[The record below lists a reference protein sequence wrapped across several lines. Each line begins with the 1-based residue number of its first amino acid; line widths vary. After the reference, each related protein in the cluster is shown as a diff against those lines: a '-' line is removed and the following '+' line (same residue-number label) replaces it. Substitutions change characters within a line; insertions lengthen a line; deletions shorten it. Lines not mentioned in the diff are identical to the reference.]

1 MVAKTARAEFEAGI
15 AARLPRNGPRF
26 ATGRRPRRRIDS
38 AGLFAGGGGAGFFA
52 LFGDRCAL
60 ADGLT
65 AATLDVMT
73 TMHEDQAAVGGS
85 AAPESDDPSAIVS
98 AEAGGDKPKRGARKV
113 ETAESMAAKQ
123 REISIS
129 EFFVKNRHLL
139 GFDSP
144 RKALLTT
151 VKEAID
157 NSLDA
162 CEEAGI
168 LPELYVELQAVEGEA
183 DRYRVIVEDN
193 GPGIVKEQIGKIFG
207 KLLYGSKFHRLRQ
220 SRGQQGIGIS
230 AAGMYGQITTGR
242 PMVIT
247 TRTGKGRPAF
257 RVEMRLDT
265 IKNQPEILKQDQLE
279 WDRERGTRVEIE
291 LAGKYLKGRQS
302 VDEYLALTAVANPHC
317 EIAYK
322 PPAEDIVIYRRG
334 TSELPAEPKEILP
347 HPHGIELGMLIKI
360 LKITPARTLTA
371 ALKESFSRITD
382 KVAEDIC
389 SAAKVK
395 AEAKPATVGVRE
407 ADALFKAMQNAKV
420 MAPPTDCLV
429 PIGQDLVLEGMKK
442 EVDADFFA
450 AITRSPKVYR
460 GNPFVIEVG
469 LALGGNLP
477 ADDLA
482 RVMRYANRVPL
493 QYQPGACAITKAVLS
508 VDWKNYGL
516 QQSRGA
522 LPTGP
527 VVILVHVASVWVPFT
542 SESKEAIA
550 SYDEIVAE
558 MRLGLMECGRKL
570 GIFLNRRK
578 READEFKKRSY
589 IDKYIPQIGIALQDI
604 LDLNDTKREEAV
616 TSLKDVL
623 ERSRKL

>member
-1 MVAKTARAEFEAGI
+1 MNTMSETLG
-15 AARLPRNGPRF
+15 
-26 ATGRRPRRRIDS
+26 
-38 AGLFAGGGGAGFFA
+38 GGGGA
-52 LFGDRCAL
+52 
-60 ADGLT
+60 
-65 AATLDVMT
+65 
-73 TMHEDQAAVGGS
+73 S
-85 AAPESDDPSAIVS
+85 APESVAAP
-98 AEAGGDKPKRGARKV
+98 AEGSTAGAAKRAPRTV
-113 ETAESMAAKQ
+113 ETAETMAAKQ

-129 EFFVKNRHLL
+129 EFFAKNRHLL

-151 VKEAID
+151 VKEAVD

-162 CEEAGI
+162 CEEAAI
-168 LPELYVELQAVEGEA
+168 LPELYVELQAVEGEE

-230 AAGMYGQITTGR
+230 AAGMYGQLTTGR

-257 RVEMRLDT
+257 RVEMRIDT
-265 IKNQPEILKQDQLE
+265 LKNQPEILKQEQLD

-322 PPAEDIVIYRRG
+322 PPGEDVVVYRRA
-334 TSELPAEPKEILP
+334 TTEHPVQPKEILP

-360 LKITPARTLTA
+360 LKVSPARTLGA

-382 KVAEDIC
+382 KVVDEIC
-389 SAAKVK
+389 GAAKVK
-395 AEAKPATVGVRE
+395 AEAKPATIATRE
-407 ADALFKAMQNAKV
+407 ADQLFKAMQAAKV

-429 PIGQDLVLEGMKK
+429 PVGQDLILEGMKK

-460 GNPFVIEVG
+460 GNPFLIEVG
-469 LALGGNLP
+469 IALGGNLP

-482 RVMRYANRVPL
+482 RVMRFANRVPL

-508 VDWKNYGL
+508 VDWRNYGL
-516 QQSRGA
+516 QQSKGA

-527 VVILVHVASVWVPFT
+527 IVILVHVASVWVPFT

-578 READEFKKRSY
+578 REAEELKKRSY
-589 IDKYIPQIGIALQDI
+589 IDKYIPQIGIALQSI
-604 LDLNDTKREEAV
+604 LDLNDGKRDEAV

>member
-1 MVAKTARAEFEAGI
+1 MTENPLMHDEGAARAATEAPSPEPV
-15 AARLPRNGPRF
+15 AAG
-26 ATGRRPRRRIDS
+26 ARPR
-38 AGLFAGGGGAGFFA
+38 GAKG
-52 LFGDRCAL
+52 
-60 ADGLT
+60 
-65 AATLDVMT
+65 
-73 TMHEDQAAVGGS
+73 
-85 AAPESDDPSAIVS
+85 APRA
-98 AEAGGDKPKRGARKV
+98 V
-113 ETAESMAAKQ
+113 ETAESMAVRQ

-129 EFFVKNRHLL
+129 EFFAKNRHLL

-151 VKEAID
+151 VKEAVD

-162 CEEAGI
+162 CEEAGL
-168 LPELYVELQAVEGEA
+168 LPELYVELQPVPGEE
-183 DRYRVIVEDN
+183 DRYRVVVEDN
-193 GPGIVKEQIGKIFG
+193 GPGIVKAQIGKIFG

-230 AAGMYGQITTGR
+230 AAGMYGQLTTGE

-247 TRTGKGRPAF
+247 SRTGKGRPAI

-265 IKNQPEILKQDQLE
+265 LKNQPEILKEQELD

-322 PPAEDIVIYRRG
+322 PPTEDVVIYRRA
-334 TSELPAEPKEILP
+334 TTEMPAEPQEILP
-347 HPHGIELGMLIKI
+347 HPHGVELGVLIKL
-360 LKITPARTLTA
+360 LKTSQARRLSA
-371 ALKESFSRITD
+371 ALKECFCRVSD
-382 KVAEDIC
+382 KVADEFC
-389 SAAKVK
+389 RAAKLSPD
-395 AEAKPATVGVRE
+395 AKPGAIAVRE
-407 ADALFKAMQNAKV
+407 ADALYKAIQTVKV
-420 MAPPTDCLV
+420 LAPPVDCLV
-429 PIGQDLVLEGMKK
+429 PVGQDLILEGMKK

-450 AITRSPKVYR
+450 AITRPPKVYR
-460 GNPFVIEVG
+460 GNPFLIEVG
-469 LALGGNLP
+469 IALGGNLP

-482 RVMRYANRVPL
+482 RVMRFANRVPL
-493 QYQPGACAITKAVLS
+493 QYQPGACAITKAVMS

-516 QQSRGA
+516 QQSKGA

-550 SYDEIVAE
+550 SYDEIVSE

-578 READEFKKRSY
+578 READELKKRSY

-604 LDLNDTKREEAV
+604 LNLADAKRDEA
-616 TSLKDVL
+616 TASLKDVL
-623 ERSRKL
+623 ERSRKP

>member
-1 MVAKTARAEFEAGI
+1 MNI
-15 AARLPRNGPRF
+15 Y
-26 ATGRRPRRRIDS
+26 DS
-38 AGLFAGGGGAGFFA
+38 DAVDGGGKSAA
-52 LFGDRCAL
+52 A
-60 ADGLT
+60 AEPT
-65 AATLDVMT
+65 AA
-73 TMHEDQAAVGGS
+73 AGP
-85 AAPESDDPSAIVS
+85 APGPSAEGAS
-98 AEAGGDKPKRGARKV
+98 AKPKKSERTV

-123 REISIS
+123 RDISIS
-129 EFFVKNRHLL
+129 EFFAKNRHLL

-157 NSLDA
+157 NALDA
-162 CEEAGI
+162 CEEAAI
-168 LPELYVELQAVEGEA
+168 LPELYVELSPVEGET
-183 DRYRVIVEDN
+183 DRYRVVVEDN

-230 AAGMYGQITTGR
+230 AAGMYGQLTTGR
-242 PMVIT
+242 PMIIT

-257 RVEMRLDT
+257 RVEMRIDT
-265 IKNQPEILKQDQLE
+265 LKNQPEILKQEQLD
-279 WDRERGTRVEIE
+279 WDRDRGTRVEIE

-322 PPAEDIVIYRRG
+322 PPGEDVVIYKRG
-334 TSELPAEPKEILP
+334 TTEHPVQPKEILP
-347 HPHGIELGMLIKI
+347 HPHGIELGVLIKL
-360 LKITPARTLTA
+360 LKISPSRTVA
-371 ALKESFSRITD
+371 GALKESFSRVTD

-389 SAAKVK
+389 AAAKVK
-395 AEAKPATVGVRE
+395 PDAKPGTVGVRE
-407 ADALFKAMQNAKV
+407 ADALFKAMQAAKV

-429 PIGQDLVLEGMKK
+429 PVGQDLILEGMKK

-460 GNPFVIEVG
+460 GNPFCIEVG
-469 LALGGNLP
+469 IGLGGNLP

-482 RVMRYANRVPL
+482 RCMRFANRVPL
-493 QYQPGACAITKAVLS
+493 QFQPGACAITKAVLS
-508 VDWKNYGL
+508 VDWRNYGL
-516 QQSRGA
+516 QQSKGA

-578 READEFKKRSY
+578 READELKKRSY
-589 IDKYIPQIGIALQDI
+589 IDKYIPQIGIALQNI
-604 LDLNDTKREEAV
+604 LDLNKQKREEAV